1 VTYSRFGF
9 QAATNGEY
17 ALVAAERAGDD
28 YEVENFDALLYRRV
42 NGAWIYQRIL
52 FSEGRDFTTDF
63 GNFPVV
69 IGMKGNLASAELGDP
84 HIAIFRFDGTDWVR
98 MGTGPGPSEDVSID
112 ADRLL
117 YSVGESWNGEVF
129 EPDGVGGWKS
139 TLLPGQLRC
148 CDDEFWGG
156 PVDLLGD
163 RAILATPYTYDL
175 EPQEIPIYQ
184 RNGDG
189 SWQLLSKLQVPA
201 GQFRLGAEVALHDG
215 KAIVA
220 GRSGGPY
227 VWSNFFGEPD
237 QRLQAANSYARD
249 ASTGEIAKDGDLVA
263 VYAQDPDLGGAV
275 INLFRPDSSG
285 KYQHVAVL
293 KARAGAGVTDSLE
306 IQGNTVIAG
315 SDGKALVFELP
326 ASLTAPQPRHE
337 TFESGNGANWTPTA
351 GSQFQVVRPTALNGV
366 YRNRAPRATHAPCSA
381 IPAGSTRA
389 SRRTCGPRPSKATTA
404 GSG

>member
-1 VTYSRFGF
+1 MTYSRFGF

-42 NGAWIYQRIL
+42 NGAWVYQRIL

-112 ADRLL
+112 GGRLL
-117 YSVGESWNGEVF
+117 YSVGETWNGEVF

-163 RAILATPYTYDL
+163 RAILGTPYTYDL
-175 EPQEIPIYQ
+175 EPQEIPIYPAGGASPATPWRRPRSRAMRARSSARRWKTRWCRCACARRRSRRARPR
-184 RNGDG
+184 RNGG
-189 SWQLLSKLQVPA
+189 WA
-201 GQFRLGAEVALHDG
+201 
-215 KAIVA
+215 
-220 GRSGGPY
+220 
-227 VWSNFFGEPD
+227 
-237 QRLQAANSYARD
+237 
-249 ASTGEIAKDGDLVA
+249 
-263 VYAQDPDLGGAV
+263 
-275 INLFRPDSSG
+275 
-285 KYQHVAVL
+285 
-293 KARAGAGVTDSLE
+293 
-306 IQGNTVIAG
+306 
-315 SDGKALVFELP
+315 
-326 ASLTAPQPRHE
+326 
-337 TFESGNGANWTPTA
+337 
-351 GSQFQVVRPTALNGV
+351 
-366 YRNRAPRATHAPCSA
+366 
-381 IPAGSTRA
+381 
-389 SRRTCGPRPSKATTA
+389 
-404 GSG
+404 